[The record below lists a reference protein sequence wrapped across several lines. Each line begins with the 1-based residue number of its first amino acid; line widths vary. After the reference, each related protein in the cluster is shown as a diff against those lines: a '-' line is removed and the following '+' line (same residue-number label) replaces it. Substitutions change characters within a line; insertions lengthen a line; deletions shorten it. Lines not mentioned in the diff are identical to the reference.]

1 MGHETVICKNRNQ
14 PHSEATKV
22 VDPEEEY
29 LFAATGFS
37 SIESS
42 QNWLID
48 SGCTNHMTNNK
59 DLFKEQSII
68 CILKVRVGDGKFIR
82 VNGKGTVAISTNKG
96 TKLIFD
102 VLYVTEID

>member
-1 MGHETVICKNRNQ
+1 MGHEAIICKNRNQ

-59 DLFKEQSII
+59 DLFNELSNIST
-68 CILKVRVGDGKFIR
+68 LKVRVGDDKFIT
-82 VNGKGTVAISTNKG
+82 VNEKGTVAISTRY
-96 TKLIFD
+96 T
-102 VLYVTEID
+102 THS

>member
-59 DLFKEQSII
+59 DLFKELSNIST
-68 CILKVRVGDGKFIR
+68 LKVRVGDDKFIT
-82 VNGKGTVAISTNKG
+82 VNEKGTVAISTRY
-96 TKLIFD
+96 T
-102 VLYVTEID
+102 THS